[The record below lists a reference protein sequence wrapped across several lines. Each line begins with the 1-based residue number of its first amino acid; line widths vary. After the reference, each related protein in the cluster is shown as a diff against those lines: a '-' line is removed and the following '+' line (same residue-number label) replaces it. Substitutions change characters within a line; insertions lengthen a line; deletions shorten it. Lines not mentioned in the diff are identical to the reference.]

1 MHKNAIKIV
10 GGVKFS
16 KKYLKMWDFLSKNC
30 GIFSSKGGTKI
41 WDFRRRGGDFRHS
54 GFGHTVFIVHSSINH
69 LFLFVSFYPKINYQY
84 N

>member
-41 WDFRRRGGDFRHS
+41 WDFRRRGGDFRRS
-54 GFGHTVFIVHSSINH
+54 GFGHTGEKLNRPDNNH
-69 LFLFVSFYPKINYQY
+69 KHRHLLEKTMKQF
-84 N
+84 

>member
-1 MHKNAIKIV
+1 MHKNSIKIV

-41 WDFRRRGGDFRHS
+41 WDFRQRGGDFRRS
-54 GFGHTVFIVHSSINH
+54 GFGHTDSVSKQTEAVPNSSIITQID
-69 LFLFVSFYPKINYQY
+69 LG
-84 N
+84 

>member
-30 GIFSSKGGTKI
+30 GIFSIEGGDKI
-41 WDFRRRGGDFRHS
+41 VGFSASRGGFRPLTS
-54 GFGHTVFIVHSSINH
+54 GHTDCKSSQEPH
-69 LFLFVSFYPKINYQY
+69 RF
-84 N
+84 